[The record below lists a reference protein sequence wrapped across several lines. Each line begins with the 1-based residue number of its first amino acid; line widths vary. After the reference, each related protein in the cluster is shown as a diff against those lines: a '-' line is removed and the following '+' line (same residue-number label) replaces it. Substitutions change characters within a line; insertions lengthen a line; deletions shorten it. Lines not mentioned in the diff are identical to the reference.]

1 MMQLLETQKISTFKN
16 TSHKQVKFMTP
27 IIRTASSK
35 YPIKFPG
42 DSELP
47 QCFPIR
53 KSNNSQSIFTFFLWF
68 FFHSFQPDLSHTFIP
83 VCFSRFTPQCFQL
96 SLLIV
101 RKASSDLVFVSFWW
115 HVPRHIQGR
124 DRPCKQLVG
133 FTKGT
138 TSQDAFS
145 SQQPKH
151 RTKLFLIKPES
162 TGLTSKV

>member
-1 MMQLLETQKISTFKN
+1 MRLLETQTISTFKN

-35 YPIKFPG
+35 YPIKFPD

-68 FFHSFQPDLSHTFIP
+68 FFHGFQPDLSHTFIP

-115 HVPRHIQGR
+115 HVPRHIRAAIAPVNNSSASPGGR
-124 DRPCKQLVG
+124 RV
-133 FTKGT
+133 
-138 TSQDAFS
+138 
-145 SQQPKH
+145 
-151 RTKLFLIKPES
+151 RTLSPHSNQTQNEAVSYK
-162 TGLTSKV
+162 T